1 MKLSHLSNPPLR
13 TLFLF
18 LRREGFNSPAF
29 AAMGWIWATHY
40 WTELE
45 HMLKWGTHMKAYLDI
60 VQRDY
65 RFRGKKLSPSQRR
78 QVVLF
83 LQNEA
88 ADRLGGV

>member
-1 MKLSHLSNPPLR
+1 MKLSHLPNQPLP
-13 TLFLF
+13 TLFLL

-60 VQRDY
+60 VQRDLATC
-65 RFRGKKLSPSQRR
+65 G
-78 QVVLF
+78 
-83 LQNEA
+83 EA
-88 ADRLGGV
+88 WEHSGVPFPKIWIIVSVAFT